1 MKAAIIRVTAGFL
14 DGDGEKFT
22 VDDIAAALKISK
34 KNHIQIL

>member
-1 MKAAIIRVTAGFL
+1 MKAAIIRITAGFL

-22 VDDIAAALKISK
+22 VDDIAALKISK